1 MKKLF
6 SLLVA
11 GLFVI
16 VVNAQDKMSPAKDT
30 KAPMEKKMAEKKFWC
45 SQCDYSSA
53 KPGTCPA
60 HKVSLVKEGM
70 FFCNGDEAHAS
81 AMAGKCKDGSAMV
94 KMDETMIKKN
104 HESHKEMMMKK
115 KMGDNK

>member
-6 SLLVA
+6 CLLAA

-16 VVNAQDKMSPAKDT
+16 AVNAQDKMSPTKDS

-53 KPGTCPA
+53 KTGTCPA
-60 HKVSLVKEGM
+60 HKVALVKEGM
-70 FFCNGDEAHAS
+70 YFCMGDEGHAS
-81 AMAGKCKDGSAMV
+81 PTAGKCKDGSMMA

-104 HESHKEMMMKK
+104 HESTKEMMMKK
-115 KMGDNK
+115 KVGDK